1 MKLGKDALS
10 KGKRYVGLCLLI
22 LLNATLQAQDTL
34 MVKGNVDLY
43 YGFNIQNTN
52 SQDLGIYVSSNTLHQ
67 LDINYAAVEITKN
80 YKDNT
85 FYLSPAFGRYMTNNY
100 RNEIWALRWLA
111 EAFWQRN
118 LSKNQ
123 QLTVGVF
130 SSPFSPENWKSN
142 EQLFYSRAL
151 APEYVPYYLAGM
163 KWKINCTPWL
173 TFTPMLVNGWQHI
186 SDRIPSPAW
195 SSLTELKWKNC
206 SLNWTSFLG
215 KEEGLTNQ
223 LEWRVLND
231 LNGSVKINDKLI
243 VQSCVYL
250 GQQRGINN
258 WRTWWQM
265 NSGVKVK
272 FNELGAIGLRGEI
285 LSDSEGV
292 FFDGISSRFS
302 AVTGGWDV
310 KLSQNLVARLE
321 VKRLRNRQHENTN
334 WFGFL
339 NLSLA
344 F

>member
-1 MKLGKDALS
+1 MGKGVLS
-10 KGKRYVGLCLLI
+10 KSKGYVSLSLHI
-22 LLNATLQAQDTL
+22 LLNVTLHAQDTL

-43 YGFNIQNTN
+43 YGFNIQNTD
-52 SQDLGIYVSSNTLHQ
+52 SQDLGIYVSSNTLQQ

-80 YKDNT
+80 YGDNT

-100 RNEIWALRWLA
+100 RNEIKELRWLA
-111 EAFWQRN
+111 EAFWQRK

-123 QLTVGVF
+123 QLTIGVF
-130 SSPFSPENWKSN
+130 SSPFTPENWKSH

-151 APEYVPYYLAGM
+151 APEYVPYYLTGM
-163 KWKINCTPWL
+163 KWRISCTPWL

-186 SDRIPSPAW
+186 SDRIPSLAW
-195 SSLTELKWKNC
+195 SSLAELKWKNY
-206 SLNWTSFLG
+206 SLNWTSFIG
-215 KEEGLTNQ
+215 KEKGLTNQ
-223 LEWRVLND
+223 QEWRVFND
-231 LNGSVKINDKLI
+231 LNGTVKINDRI
-243 VQSCVYL
+243 MVQSCAYM
-250 GQQRGINN
+250 GQQRGINK
-258 WRTWWQM
+258 WKTWWQL
-265 NSGVKVK
+265 NSGMKVK
-272 FNELGAIGLRGEI
+272 LNELNAIGWRGEI
-285 LSDSEGV
+285 FSDSEGV

-321 VKRLRNRQHENTN
+321 VKRLLNRQHENAN

>member
-1 MKLGKDALS
+1 MDALS
-10 KGKRYVGLCLLI
+10 KSKGYVGLCLLI
-22 LLNATLQAQDTL
+22 LLNATLKAQDTL

-43 YGFNIQNTN
+43 YGFNIQNTD

-67 LDINYAAVEITKN
+67 LDINYAAIEITKN

-151 APEYVPYYLAGM
+151 APEYVPYYLTGM
-163 KWKINCTPWL
+163 KWRINCTPWL

-186 SDRIPSPAW
+186 SDRIPSLAW

-206 SLNWTSFLG
+206 TLNWTSFLG
-215 KEEGLTNQ
+215 KEKGLTNQ
-223 LEWRVLND
+223 LDWRVFND
-231 LNGSVKINDKLI
+231 LNGSVKINDKFI
-243 VQSCVYL
+243 VQSCFYM

-258 WRTWWQM
+258 WRTWWQL

-272 FNELGAIGLRGEI
+272 LNELGAIGLRGEI
-285 LSDSEGV
+285 FSDSEGV

-310 KLSQNLVARLE
+310 KLSQNLVARFE
-321 VKRLRNRQHENTN
+321 VKRLTNRNNSKDC
-334 WFGFL
+334 WFGYV
-339 NLSLA
+339 NLSLI

>member
-1 MKLGKDALS
+1 MKLGKGVLS
-10 KGKRYVGLCLLI
+10 KSKRLVGLNLLI
-22 LLNATLQAQDTL
+22 LLNVTLHAQDTL

-52 SQDLGIYVSSNTLHQ
+52 SQDLGIYVSSNTIHQ

-80 YKDNT
+80 YKNNT
-85 FYLSPAFGRYMTNNY
+85 FYLSPAFGRYMKNNY
-100 RNEIWALRWLA
+100 RNEIRALRWLA

-118 LSKNQ
+118 FSKNQ

-142 EQLFYSRAL
+142 EQLFYTRAL
-151 APEYVPYYLAGM
+151 APEYVPYYLAGI
-163 KWKINCTPWL
+163 KWRIRCNSWL

-195 SSLTELKWKNC
+195 SSLTELNCKNY
-206 SLNWTSFLG
+206 SLNWTSFVG
-215 KEEGLTNQ
+215 KEKGLTNQ
-223 LEWRVLND
+223 LEWRVFND
-231 LNGSVKINDKLI
+231 LNGSIKINDKFI
-243 VQSCVYL
+243 VQSCAYV
-250 GQQRGINN
+250 GQQRGNN
-258 WRTWWQM
+258 KWKTWWQL
-265 NSGVKVK
+265 NSGMKVK
-272 FNELGAIGLRGEI
+272 LNKLNSIGLRGEI
-285 LSDSEGV
+285 FSDSEGV

-302 AVTGGWDV
+302 AITGGWDL
-310 KLSQNLVARLE
+310 KLSQNLIARLE
-321 VKRLRNRQHENTN
+321 VKRLHNRRLENAN

>member
-1 MKLGKDALS
+1 M
-10 KGKRYVGLCLLI
+10 
-22 LLNATLQAQDTL
+22 
-34 MVKGNVDLY
+34 
-43 YGFNIQNTN
+43 
-52 SQDLGIYVSSNTLHQ
+52 
-67 LDINYAAVEITKN
+67 
-80 YKDNT
+80 
-85 FYLSPAFGRYMTNNY
+85 SPAFGRYMTNNY

-151 APEYVPYYLAGM
+151 APEYVPYYLTGM
-163 KWKINCTPWL
+163 KWRISCTPWL

-186 SDRIPSPAW
+186 SDRIPSLAW

-206 SLNWTSFLG
+206 TLNWTSFLG
-215 KEEGLTNQ
+215 KEKALTNQ
-223 LEWRVLND
+223 LDWRVFND
-231 LNGSVKINDKLI
+231 LNGSVKINDKFI
-243 VQSCVYL
+243 VQSCVYT
-250 GQQRGINN
+250 GQQREINN
-258 WRTWWQM
+258 WRTWWQL
-265 NSGVKVK
+265 NTGVKVK
-272 FNELGAIGLRGEI
+272 LNELSALGLRGEI
-285 LSDSEGV
+285 FSDSEGV

-321 VKRLRNRQHENTN
+321 VKRLLNRQHENAN

>member
-1 MKLGKDALS
+1 MDALS
-10 KGKRYVGLCLLI
+10 NSKGYVGLCLLI
-22 LLNATLQAQDTL
+22 LLNATLKAQDTL

-43 YGFNIQNTN
+43 YGFNIQNTD

-67 LDINYAAVEITKN
+67 LDINYAAIEITKN

-151 APEYVPYYLAGM
+151 APEYVPYYLTGM
-163 KWKINCTPWL
+163 KWRINCTPWL

-186 SDRIPSPAW
+186 SDRIPSLAW

-206 SLNWTSFLG
+206 TLNWTSFLG
-215 KEEGLTNQ
+215 KEKGLTNQ
-223 LEWRVLND
+223 LDWRVFND
-231 LNGSVKINDKLI
+231 LNGSVKIHDKFI
-243 VQSCVYL
+243 VQSCFYM

-258 WRTWWQM
+258 WRTWWQL

-272 FNELGAIGLRGEI
+272 LNELGAIGLRGEI
-285 LSDSEGV
+285 FSDSEGV

-302 AVTGGWDV
+302 AITGGWDV

-321 VKRLRNRQHENTN
+321 VKRLLNRQHGKVN